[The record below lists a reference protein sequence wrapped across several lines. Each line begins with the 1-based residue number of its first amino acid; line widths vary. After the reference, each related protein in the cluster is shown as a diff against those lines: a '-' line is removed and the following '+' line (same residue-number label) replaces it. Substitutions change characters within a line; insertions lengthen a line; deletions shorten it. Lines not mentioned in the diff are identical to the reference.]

1 MVQGSKA
8 LPKDIVLQQKTDS
21 CYNAPTS
28 ENIALIEI
36 INKMLEE
43 EVLATAFKKES
54 LSRKW
59 RANRSGS
66 IRIPKHRISLPVSK
80 TF

>member
-1 MVQGSKA
+1 
-8 LPKDIVLQQKTDS
+8 
-21 CYNAPTS
+21 
-28 ENIALIEI
+28 
-36 INKMLEE
+36 MLEE
-43 EVLATAFKKES
+43 EVLATAFKKEL

-80 TF
+80 NIFEKHQQRYLKL